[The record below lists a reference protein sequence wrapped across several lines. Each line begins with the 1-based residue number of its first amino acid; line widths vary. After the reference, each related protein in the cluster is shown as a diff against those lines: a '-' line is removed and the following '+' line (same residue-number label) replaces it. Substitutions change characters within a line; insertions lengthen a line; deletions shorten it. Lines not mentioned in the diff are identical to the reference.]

1 MGWFKNLFR
10 KKRLVLNT
18 YQANDDPE
26 YLWSERD
33 KLEVPEKYVGKMSL
47 EQWQA
52 FVDQQI
58 DLERNCELEPVP
70 DDYEFQPDDV
80 GSVLEVDGR
89 IEEKFLWIRRGE
101 KIEEVLKQRGYNPRQ
116 DH

>member
-10 KKRLVLNT
+10 KKQLVSNT

-33 KLEVPEKYVGKMSL
+33 KFYVPEKYVGRI
-47 EQWQA
+47 EEWEA

-58 DLERNCELEPVP
+58 DLERNYKLEIVP
-70 DDYEFQPDDV
+70 DDYEFQPDDI
-80 GSVLEVDGR
+80 GSVLEADDQTV
-89 IEEKFLWIRRGE
+89 EKALWIHKDLE
-101 KIEEVLKQRGYNPRQ
+101 IEEVLKQRGYSQRQ